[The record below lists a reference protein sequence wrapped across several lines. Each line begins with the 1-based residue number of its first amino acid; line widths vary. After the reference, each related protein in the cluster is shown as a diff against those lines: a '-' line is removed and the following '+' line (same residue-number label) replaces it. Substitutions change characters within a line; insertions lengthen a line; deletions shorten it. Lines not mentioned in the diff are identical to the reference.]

1 MIPKQAQGLLD
12 ILHAFKD
19 VNMFWEIGQFKQH
32 EFRCILYNHF
42 KGTAQCILYIESF
55 SSREDLLNI
64 SPITSHYPLPPSS
77 AFWTTPLL
85 FRQIESCQIE
95 LGKNDNIDD
104 CKEEVGLK

>member
-42 KGTAQCILYIESF
+42 KGTAQCRVKIGKV
-55 SSREDLLNI
+55 NI
-64 SPITSHYPLPPSS
+64 
-77 AFWTTPLL
+77 
-85 FRQIESCQIE
+85 R
-95 LGKNDNIDD
+95 
-104 CKEEVGLK
+104 